1 MTAVGRKDILIL
13 GGFLDKGER
22 GSVYKYDVE
31 ANELQEVIA
40 CVEVERLDSEESEGD
55 NEE

>member
-13 GGFLDKGER
+13 GGILGSGKGNQ
-22 GSVYKYDVE
+22 GSAYKYDVE

-40 CVEVERLDSEESEGD
+40 CAELPDSEESEGD
-55 NEE
+55 DEE

>member
-13 GGFLDKGER
+13 GGILGSEKQ

-31 ANELQEVIA
+31 ANELQEGIVCA
-40 CVEVERLDSEESEGD
+40 ERRDSEESEGD
-55 NEE
+55 DEE